1 MGDGCAKGTLLGLFD
16 IHMNP
21 LMIASCISKGIDHL
35 LGHGEVVAVAEVLTD
50 MGFDAVGAL
59 HDCFGH
65 ALVIP
70 DALVF
75 LALGV
80 QKQG

>member
-1 MGDGCAKGTLLGLFD
+1 
-16 IHMNP
+16 
-21 LMIASCISKGIDHL
+21 
-35 LGHGEVVAVAEVLTD
+35 LGHGEIVAVAEVHAD
-50 MGFDAVGAL
+50 VGFDAIGAL
-59 HDCFGH
+59 HDYFGH